1 MRPNS
6 KSTRRRFL
14 VQTLTAST
22 SALALPHL
30 IPASALGLG
39 ESVAPSN
46 RITVGMIGVGRQ
58 VLAYNLP
65 FFMSQ
70 PDCEVV
76 ALCDVDRWR
85 LEVTEERTASYYGE
99 KKNRCP
105 KIPKCPKYVDFRE
118 VLDRK
123 DIDTV
128 MISTPDHWH
137 VPMSVLAIK
146 AGKDVSCEKPLTRS
160 IAEGRML
167 SDLVTQHK
175 RVFRTD
181 SEFRSLPQFH
191 RAVELVR
198 NGRIGKLH
206 TIRTG
211 VPYGVLHSE
220 KSPVHVDMPVP
231 KELDYDLWQ
240 GPAPERPYTEA
251 RVHRSKDYERP
262 GWFNIRDYGHG
273 QILNWT
279 THLNDIAQW
288 GNNTERTAPV
298 EVEGQGKY
306 PPPGTLWD
314 VCYEFEFTCTY
325 ANGVRLICKTEAPY
339 TRFEGEEGWIQAN
352 FSGPDKLV
360 AEPKSL
366 LNSKIGPN
374 ELHFP
379 LLHEKRDFLDA
390 VKTRGQTLEDAEVGH
405 RTSTVGHLGH
415 IAIQLGR
422 KLKFDPDKERFIGDD
437 EANKML
443 ALPPGRSPW
452 AV

>member
-1 MRPNS
+1 
-6 KSTRRRFL
+6 
-14 VQTLTAST
+14 
-22 SALALPHL
+22 
-30 IPASALGLG
+30 
-39 ESVAPSN
+39 
-46 RITVGMIGVGRQ
+46 
-58 VLAYNLP
+58 
-65 FFMSQ
+65 
-70 PDCEVV
+70 
-76 ALCDVDRWR
+76 
-85 LEVTEERTASYYGE
+85 
-99 KKNRCP
+99 
-105 KIPKCPKYVDFRE
+105 
-118 VLDRK
+118 
-123 DIDTV
+123 
-128 MISTPDHWH
+128 
-137 VPMSVLAIK
+137 
-146 AGKDVSCEKPLTRS
+146 
-160 IAEGRML
+160 
-167 SDLVTQHK
+167 
-175 RVFRTD
+175 
-181 SEFRSLPQFH
+181 
-191 RAVELVR
+191 
-198 NGRIGKLH
+198 
-206 TIRTG
+206 
-211 VPYGVLHSE
+211 
-220 KSPVHVDMPVP
+220 MPVP

-298 EVEGQGKY
+298 EVEGLGKY

-314 VCYEFEFTCTY
+314 VCFEFEFTCTY

-339 TRFEGEEGWIQAN
+339 TRFEGEAGWIQAN

-366 LNSKIGPN
+366 LDSKIGPQ